1 MTSCLYPGLF
11 QTCCTCT
18 HTASIDPR
26 QPRLCSWERNWPR
39 STPGYFGKLLR
50 TCVSCKYF
58 SPSAPLTQKRSCA
71 VMGAPGEE
79 QRGLCQ
85 APREE
90 EGAQEHWHLL
100 TVTSRKQGSGGKEES
115 DMD

>member
-1 MTSCLYPGLF
+1 MLHMHTHSLHRPKAAPSLF
-11 QTCCTCT
+11 VGKEL
-18 HTASIDPR
+18 A
-26 QPRLCSWERNWPR
+26 R
-39 STPGYFGKLLR
+39 STPGYFGKLPR